1 MKVIADFDNIYM
13 FDPQQRIELIKR
25 GVAARH
31 IATLSM
37 KMDVSKD
44 HLMSVLGLSRA
55 TVNRKVR
62 ENKPLNQDESERVL
76 GVESLIGQVDLM
88 VRESGNPEGF
98 DAAKWVSTWLNLPL
112 PALDG
117 ATPASYMDTVEGQ
130 KLVSNLLAAAQGGAY
145 V

>member
-98 DAAKWVSTWLNLPL
+98 DAAKWV
-112 PALDG
+112 
-117 ATPASYMDTVEGQ
+117 
-130 KLVSNLLAAAQGGAY
+130 
-145 V
+145 